1 MEFHKQL
8 EVERKKAGLTLKK
21 LAQIITEKTGNIITS
36 DRLRN
41 WELGISDIDISSLSY
56 LCKLYNISAD
66 NFLDCEVEPD
76 LDLKQQYYQFGKQ
89 INDYYQVDNIFEFLK
104 AYDIAEFKDWFFVPK
119 YDIIARTYEDNLK
132 EDGIEDIELYRCK
145 AALDNLTF
153 WMINKFLDKEGT
165 PENVNEI
172 LYKDRSGELSVTD
185 TRDPVNIQQVMVEIE
200 SLNTDLM
207 SMVLDSFFEEK
218 GGDFWQYI

>member
-21 LAQIITEKTGNIITS
+21 LAQIITENTGNIITS

-89 INDYYQVDNIFEFLK
+89 INDCCQVDNIFEFLK
-104 AYDIAEFKDWFFVPK
+104 VYDIAEFKDWFFVPK

-132 EDGIEDIELYRCK
+132 EDIELYRCK

-153 WMINKFLDKEGT
+153 WMIDNLLDKEGT
-165 PENVNEI
+165 PEDVNEI
-172 LYKDRSGELSVTD
+172 LYIDRSGKLSVTD

-207 SMVLDSFFEEK
+207 SMLQDSVFEEK
-218 GGDFWQYI
+218 GVDSWQYI

>member
-21 LAQIITEKTGNIITS
+21 LAQIITENTGNIITS

-89 INDYYQVDNIFEFLK
+89 INDCCQVYNIFEFLK
-104 AYDIAEFKDWFFVPK
+104 VYDIAEFKDWFFVPK

-153 WMINKFLDKEGT
+153 WMIDNLLDKEGT
-165 PENVNEI
+165 PEDVNEI
-172 LYKDRSGELSVTD
+172 LYIDRSGKLSVTD

-200 SLNTDLM
+200 SLSTDLI
-207 SMVLDSFFEEK
+207 SMLQDSVFEEK
-218 GGDFWQYI
+218 GVDLWQYI

>member
-21 LAQIITEKTGNIITS
+21 LAQIITENTGNIITS

-89 INDYYQVDNIFEFLK
+89 INNCCQVDNIFEFLK
-104 AYDIAEFKDWFFVPK
+104 VYDIAEFKDWFFVSK

-132 EDGIEDIELYRCK
+132 EDGIEDLELYRCK
-145 AALDNLTF
+145 AALDNLAF
-153 WMINKFLDKEGT
+153 WMIDNLLDKEGT
-165 PENVNEI
+165 PEDVNEI
-172 LYKDRSGELSVTD
+172 LYIDKSGKLSVTD
-185 TRDPVNIQQVMVEIE
+185 TRDPVDIN
-200 SLNTDLM
+200 
-207 SMVLDSFFEEK
+207 K
-218 GGDFWQYI
+218 